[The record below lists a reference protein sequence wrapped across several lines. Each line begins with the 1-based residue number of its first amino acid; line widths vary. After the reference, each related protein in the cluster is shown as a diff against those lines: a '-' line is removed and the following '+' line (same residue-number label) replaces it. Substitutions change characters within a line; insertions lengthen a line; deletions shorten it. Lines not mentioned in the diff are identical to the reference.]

1 MPSDKK
7 NVNLLWT
14 GGWDSTFQLLQLL
27 IVHRCHISPYYLLD
41 EDRPSTG
48 MEIRTM
54 KHIKDRLFKEYPYTQ
69 ELLHATLYFV
79 VEDIPPDPEI
89 TKTFQDILKRKFMGI
104 QYEWLARFCKENAI
118 EDLQLCIH
126 RDDKAHSVIEKMVS
140 ESKNDFQSIFRVDE
154 KFNTTEEYILFR
166 YYTFPIFN
174 LSKIQMASIANEQR
188 WNEIM
193 AMTWFCHTPRRG
205 VKPCGVCG
213 PCVYTIQEGLGW
225 RVPVSS
231 RILSLFVRSFIRPA
245 RSMTK
250 RLFIQMGIL

>member
-1 MPSDKK
+1 MSSEK

-27 IVHRCHISPYYLLD
+27 ILHRCHVTPFYLIE

-48 MEIRTM
+48 MEIHAM
-54 KHIKDRLFKEYPYTQ
+54 KHIKDHIYKEYPHTQ
-69 ELLHATLYFV
+69 ELLHPTRYFA

-89 TKTFQDILKRKFMGI
+89 SETFQDIFKRKFMGI

-140 ESKNDFQSIFRVDE
+140 ESNGDFQSILRVDE
-154 KFNTTEEYILFR
+154 KFNTTGEYILFR

-174 LSKIQMASIANEQR
+174 LSKIEMASIANEQG

-231 RILSLFVRSFIRPA
+231 RILSFFVRSFIRPS

-250 RLFIQMGIL
+250 RIFIQLGIL

>member
-1 MPSDKK
+1 
-7 NVNLLWT
+7 
-14 GGWDSTFQLLQLL
+14 
-27 IVHRCHISPYYLLD
+27 VHRCNVTPFYLI
-41 EDRPSTG
+41 EEERPSIG
-48 MEIRTM
+48 MEIRAM
-54 KHIKDRLFKEYPYTQ
+54 KRIKDRLFKEYPYTQ
-69 ELLHATLYFV
+69 ELVRPTQFFA

-89 TKTFQDILKRKFMGI
+89 SGTFQDIFKRKFMGI
-104 QYEWLARFCKENAI
+104 QYEWLARFCKENEI
-118 EDLQLCIH
+118 GDLQLCIH

-140 ESKNDFQSIFRVDE
+140 ESKSDFQRIFRVDE
-154 KFNTTEEYILFR
+154 KFSTTEEYILFR

-174 LSKIQMASIANEQR
+174 LSKIQMESVANEHG

-225 RVPVSS
+225 RVPLSS
-231 RILSLFVRSFIRPA
+231 RILSLFVRSFIRPS

-250 RLFIQMGIL
+250 RILIQLGIF